1 MIMKMPTYILQP
13 ILPTAIEVA
22 SVTSARQKHG
32 SASTPASEFWLE
44 PLPSVFH
51 HDAHWHVSWHLLRV
65 NRLRLIT
72 LVPE

>member
-13 ILPTAIEVA
+13 ILPTAIEVM
-22 SVTSARQKHG
+22 SRVQDRSMDQHSLQPVNSGWSLSRVSLTT
-32 SASTPASEFWLE
+32 TPKRY
-44 PLPSVFH
+44 
-51 HDAHWHVSWHLLRV
+51 VSWHLLRV

>member
-1 MIMKMPTYILQP
+1 MPARDMRLANDHENAYIH
-13 ILPTAIEVA
+13 
-22 SVTSARQKHG
+22 TSAG
-32 SASTPASEFWLE
+32 SSNSHF
-44 PLPSVFH
+44 FH